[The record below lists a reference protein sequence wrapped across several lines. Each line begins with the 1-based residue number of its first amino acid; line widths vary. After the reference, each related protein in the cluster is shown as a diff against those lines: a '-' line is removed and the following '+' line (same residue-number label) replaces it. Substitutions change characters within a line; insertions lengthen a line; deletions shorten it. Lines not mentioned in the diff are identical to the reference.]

1 MEPVVVLRDVVK
13 RFRTA
18 QRTITALEGLSA
30 EIEAGRITGL
40 VGPDGAGKT
49 TLMRLLTGLLKP
61 EFGLDPCPRHR
72 CGGRGAAHPVEH
84 RLHAAT
90 LRTL

>member
-1 MEPVVVLRDVVK
+1 MEPVVVLRDVIK
-13 RFRTA
+13 RFPTA

-30 EIEAGRITGL
+30 VIEAGRITGL

-61 EFGLDPCPRHR
+61 EFGLDPCSWTR
-72 CGGRGAAHPVEH
+72 RGYPSPEDPIE
-84 RLHAAT
+84 RQLHAAT
-90 LRTL
+90 VRTL